1 MQKLSRCGP
10 SGAVM
15 AVLVLSL
22 GACEKHQEAP
32 PVAALPP
39 PSPQLPAPIPSADDL
54 LQGQFA
60 QFGAKPGDGGW
71 TVTLSSAKFKA
82 GKVSFAPD
90 DEATIGKI
98 AELLNANLQLRILIE
113 DYADEHGSRTHTQR
127 LSQEHANAVLRDLTS
142 MGVDPGKVQAQGRFD
157 DSKNPRVEFIFSNAG
172 GEFRPAPVENS

>member
-1 MQKLSRCGP
+1 MRPIGCRHGR
-10 SGAVM
+10 
-15 AVLVLSL
+15 
-22 GACEKHQEAP
+22 
-32 PVAALPP
+32 
-39 PSPQLPAPIPSADDL
+39 PIP
-54 LQGQFA
+54 
-60 QFGAKPGDGGW
+60 QFGR
-71 TVTLSSAKFKA
+71 LRKA
-82 GKVSFAPD
+82 SKVSFAPD

-142 MGVDPGKVQAQGRFD
+142 MGVDPGKVQAQGRVD